1 MNGGGT
7 QSKEADE
14 GTNQPNIKA
23 DIFKF
28 NSLVQYRI
36 LLQLKNKNIIF
47 DGKNLLLIIMIAY
60 SLMAVSLSYL
70 SDSDSLVSTAIY

>member
-1 MNGGGT
+1 
-7 QSKEADE
+7 
-14 GTNQPNIKA
+14 
-23 DIFKF
+23 
-28 NSLVQYRI
+28 VQYRI